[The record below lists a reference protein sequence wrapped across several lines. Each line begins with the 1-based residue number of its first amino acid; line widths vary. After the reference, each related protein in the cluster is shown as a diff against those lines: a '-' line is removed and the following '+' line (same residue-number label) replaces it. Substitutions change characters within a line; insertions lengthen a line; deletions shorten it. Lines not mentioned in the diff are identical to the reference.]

1 MKGFKIENGVLID
14 YIEEEGVTEVTIP
27 DGVTSI
33 GHNAF
38 LGCTSLKSITIPDRV
53 TSIVKGAFYGCTSL
67 KSITIPDSVTS
78 IGRNAFYYCE
88 KLTSATIGNSVTSI
102 GFGAFRGC
110 TSLKSITIPDSVTSI
125 GEWAF
130 SGCTSLKSIT
140 IPDSV
145 INIGGCAFLE
155 CKNLKTK
162 KANYKAFDF
171 QAGKLK
177 CRGFEYREGE
187 WPENIDDI
195 EICERGYHFCD
206 NLFAIFD
213 YYSGEIDGDIVIY
226 ECEVGEKIETDGIKS
241 VTNRIKPVK
250 RLYRED
256 VIRILNGGE

>member
-14 YIEEEGVTEVTIP
+14 YIEEEGATEVTIP

-33 GHNAF
+33 GNY
-38 LGCTSLKSITIPDRV
+38 
-53 TSIVKGAFYGCTSL
+53 AFYSYAGL

-78 IGRNAFYYCE
+78 IGRDAFCYCE

-102 GFGAFRGC
+102 GFGAFGDC
-110 TSLKSITIPDSVTSI
+110 SGLKSITIPDSVTSI
-125 GEWAF
+125 ENWAF

-145 INIGGCAFLE
+145 INIGECAFLE

-187 WPENIDDI
+187 WSENIDKI
-195 EICERGYHFCD
+195 IMCEQGYHFCE

-213 YYSGEIDGDIVIY
+213 YYSGRIDKDIVIF

-256 VIRILNGGE
+256 VIRILNEGG

>member
-1 MKGFKIENGVLID
+1 MKRFEIKNGVLIN
-14 YIEEEGVTEVTIP
+14 YIRKKGVKNVTIP

-33 GHNAF
+33 GERAF
-38 LGCTSLKSITIPDRV
+38 SGCTWLKSITIPDGV
-53 TSIVKGAFYGCTSL
+53 TSIENWAFSGCTRL

-78 IGRNAFYYCE
+78 IGRDAFYYCE

-110 TSLKSITIPDSVTSI
+110 TGLEDITIRDGVTSI
-125 GEWAF
+125 ENWAF
-130 SGCTSLKSIT
+130 SGCTRLKSIT

-145 INIGGCAFLE
+145 INIGECAFWE

-162 KANYKAFDF
+162 KANYKAFNF
-171 QAGKLK
+171 QKGKLK
-177 CRGFEYREGE
+177 CRNLEFFEGE
-187 WPENIDDI
+187 WSESID
-195 EICERGYHFCD
+195 EIAMCEQGYHFCD
-206 NLFAIFD
+206 NLFAVFN
-213 YYSGEIDGDIVIY
+213 YYSGEIDKDIAIY
-226 ECEVGEKIETDGIKS
+226 ECEVGEKIENDGIKS